1 MRAGSGA
8 GTRPGRGGREQ
19 RLGGSSRLRRLAWL
33 AYDHLGGL
41 VLLNLVWTLAALPW
55 LLAALWLVRRAMV
68 YGPLVLVLTLAVVA
82 GMMAL
87 APPTLLLFLAA
98 TVWQQE
104 QRVDRRNLLRQWR
117 ALAGRVLLLSLIYA
131 GGMALLGFN
140 ALFYRHFG
148 GLAGLALSF
157 VCIWLLVFALL
168 MAPYPLPVLCRWR
181 QGLWPTLRLSLILV
195 LRQPSSALL
204 LGFAG
209 LLLLTL
215 GLVSGVGWAVGLV
228 SVWALLASDVVDR
241 VSGSIMGRPAPPEPQ
256 RSWRE
261 LLRPWEQ
268 D

>member
-1 MRAGSGA
+1 MIAAGGSGIS
-8 GTRPGRGGREQ
+8 PGRGGRAQ
-19 RLGGSSRLRRLAWL
+19 PPGGSSRLRRVAWL

-41 VLLNLVWTLAALPW
+41 VLLNVVWLLAALPW

-104 QRVDRRNLLRQWR
+104 QRVDRGNLLRPWR
-117 ALAGRVLLLSLIYA
+117 ALAGRALLLSLIYA
-131 GGMALLGFN
+131 GGMAMLGFN
-140 ALFYRHFG
+140 VLFYRHFG
-148 GLAGLALSF
+148 GLAGMALSF

-181 QGLWPTLRLSLILV
+181 QGVWATLRLSLILV
-195 LRQPSSALL
+195 LRRPSSALM

-209 LLLLTL
+209 LLFVGL

-241 VSGSIMGRPAPPEPQ
+241 VSGCIMGQPAPPEPQ